1 MMKTSEF
8 KIIPHLW
15 YDREAREAA
24 EFYVA
29 AFGYGSQITYTTTLP
44 DTPSG
49 DTDIVSFTL
58 AGQPFMAI
66 SAGPIFKFNPAISFI
81 VNFDPS
87 RDPQARTNLDALWAK
102 LSAGGTV
109 LMPLDQ
115 YPFSS
120 RFGWI
125 ADRYGLSWQL
135 LLSNPDGEERPFITP
150 HLLFVGEVYGKAEEA
165 IHFYLSVFND
175 SRLGNVFRYD
185 EEQAPNRPGTIM
197 FADFMLEGQWFS
209 AADSAY
215 PHQFAFNEAIS
226 FMVYCQDQ
234 AEMEACWERLSA
246 VPEAEQCG
254 WLKDCYGLSWQ
265 IVPAEM
271 DVMFRTGTPEQI
283 ARVTQAVMSM
293 KKLNIAE
300 LREAFYG

>member
-1 MMKTSEF
+1 MKTTSP

-15 YDREAREAA
+15 YDQEAREAA

-29 AFGYGSQITYTTTLP
+29 AFGNGSQITNIATLP

-49 DTDIVSFTL
+49 DADIVSFTL

-66 SAGPIFKFNPAISFI
+66 SGGPLFKFNPAISFI

-87 RDPQARTNLDALWAK
+87 RDPQARTHLDTLWKK

-109 LMPLDQ
+109 LMPLDH
-115 YPFSS
+115 YPFSD
-120 RFGWI
+120 RFGWV

-135 LLSNPDGEERPFITP
+135 ILSNPAGEERPFITP
-150 HLLFVGEVYGKAEEA
+150 HLLFVGEVSGKAEEA
-165 IHFYLSVFND
+165 INFYLSVFKD
-175 SRLGNVFRYD
+175 TRWGSIFRYGGD
-185 EEQAPNRPGTIM
+185 QALEKPGTIM

-209 AADSAY
+209 AADSAH
-215 PHQFAFNEAIS
+215 PHEFAFNEAVS

-234 AEMEACWERLSA
+234 DEIDAYWEKLSA

-254 WLKDCYGLSWQ
+254 WLKDRYGLSWQ

-271 DVMFRTGTPEQI
+271 DKMLRSGAPEQI
-283 ARVTQAVMSM
+283 ARLIQALMPM
-293 KKLNIAE
+293 KKLILTE
-300 LREAFYG
+300 LHKAFYG